1 MYVSAVLEDSIHIS
15 GIPSIKL
22 RVASSK
28 PAANLSVWLVSLPWT
43 ERRRGRITDNIIT
56 RGWADIQN
64 HESIWESKPL
74 VPGEFYE
81 IEFELQP
88 DDQIIPSGQQI
99 GLMIFSSDKEY
110 TLHPDPGTE
119 LTVDLTST
127 TLTIPIVGGK
137 KKVTHSLME

>member
-88 DDQIIPSGQQI
+88 DDQIIPS
-99 GLMIFSSDKEY
+99 
-110 TLHPDPGTE
+110 
-119 LTVDLTST
+119 VNR
-127 TLTIPIVGGK
+127 
-137 KKVTHSLME
+137 